1 VPEFEST
8 SELLK
13 GIVED
18 VKRKVAEE
26 TESLRMLMPVRTG
39 FLRDSVKFYEEYDK
53 DGEAFFRIEASAEY
67 AAKAREEFAASIK
80 RLDEKIQT

>member
-1 VPEFEST
+1 
-8 SELLK
+8 
-13 GIVED
+13 
-18 VKRKVAEE
+18 
-26 TESLRMLMPVRTG
+26 MPVRTG

-67 AAKAREEFAASIK
+67 AAYVAKAREEFAASIK